1 MSGRWRIVNTAMR
14 AAASA
19 LLAVLFLQPILAGRY
34 FAGDADAIGLHGSLG
49 EIAAWLALLQASLA
63 IVLAAKRAMAP
74 LVAAGFVA
82 LFALTGLQVHF
93 GHLSALDL
101 HVPLGA
107 SLLALSLLATAWL
120 FGAAPTPA
128 RS

>member
-1 MSGRWRIVNTAMR
+1 MSRRSRTVNLAMR
-14 AAASA
+14 ATAST

-34 FAGDADAIGLHGSLG
+34 FAGDADAILLHGSLG

-63 IVLAAKRAMAP
+63 LVLSAMRAMAP

-82 LFALTGLQVHF
+82 LFALTGLQVHL
-93 GHLSALDL
+93 GHLAALDL

-120 FGAAPTPA
+120 FRTAPAAA
-128 RS
+128 RG